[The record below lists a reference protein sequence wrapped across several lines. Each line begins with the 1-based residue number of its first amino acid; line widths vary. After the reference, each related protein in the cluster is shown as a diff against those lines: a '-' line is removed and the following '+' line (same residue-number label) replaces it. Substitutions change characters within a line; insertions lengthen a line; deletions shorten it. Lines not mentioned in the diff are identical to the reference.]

1 MPSDTPWTDAKIA
14 RLTQLWAEGL
24 PTAEIARRLN
34 LSKNAVVGKAHRL
47 RLSER
52 PSPIKPREG
61 EQPHRIVPAPPPGW
75 RTGRPTLP
83 RLPCLRLPLAA
94 AAATP
99 DGALLPSPSPS
110 PSLEAN
116 ALGTPPRP
124 RAAHPCCWPLGEP
137 GSPRFRYCDAPVL
150 AGKPYCGAHCQ
161 LAYTRRRAA
170 PEVLYGRPGE
180 GR

>member
-24 PTAEIARRLN
+24 ATAEIARRLN

-61 EQPHRIVPAPPPGW
+61 GQPHRIAPAPPPGR

-83 RLPCLRLPLAA
+83 RLACLRRPL

-99 DGALLPSPSPS
+99 DGALLPSPPS
-110 PSLEAN
+110 PSLEAS
-116 ALGTPPRP
+116 ALGTSTRP
-124 RAAHPCCWPLGEP
+124 RAAQPCCWPLGEP
-137 GSPRFRYCDAPVL
+137 GSPRFRHCAAPAT
-150 AGKPYCGAHCQ
+150 AGKPYCAAHCR
-161 LAYTRRRAA
+161 LAYVRGRAA
-170 PEVLYGRPGE
+170 PEELGGGPGQGR
-180 GR
+180 